1 LDKSFQ
7 VMYTHLLHK
16 YKDKLPG
23 WSLCQIKN
31 TLLML
36 CLLLDEKT
44 VNLWKL
50 KGSVGKILGNTRTD
64 SRSHYQRI
72 KRWLWFGADNKRI
85 WLGMLK
91 ASASLLEKK
100 SRYLILDGT
109 SWKYSGKKYHFL
121 TLSLL
126 YQGISIPIWWQELAK
141 LGISSQWQRKLLLRT
156 AQKLFN
162 LKGKILLADREYIGT
177 EWFKSLHQA
186 AIGFVIRLREKNFQ
200 QQIAYQGRSV
210 SKLESK
216 AKSKLGRLVWKKF
229 ELDAYT
235 YYYVLLAYK
244 TQSGKIDFLRLIST
258 LTPALAAES
267 YGYRYK
273 IESMFKHLKS
283 NGFEL
288 ESLHV
293 KQAYKVN
300 MMMAT
305 LVLAYTLSVV
315 EALKNYKRRIG
326 LKKHGSAEMSMF
338 RYGLDLWQNHLRSFT
353 VFIHK
358 LETFFDDCIILAL
371 FQLKLNV
378 P

>member
-1 LDKSFQ
+1 M
-7 VMYTHLLHK
+7 V
-16 YKDKLPG
+16 
-23 WSLCQIKN
+23 
-31 TLLML
+31 

-50 KGSVGKILGNTRTD
+50 KGSVGKILGNTSTD
-64 SRSHYQRI
+64 SRSHYQRL
-72 KRWLWFGADNKRI
+72 KRWLWFGAANKSI
-85 WLGMLK
+85 WIGMLR
-91 ASASLLEKK
+91 ASVSLLEKK

-109 SWKYSGKKYHFL
+109 SWKFSGKKYHFL

-126 YQGISIPIWWQELAK
+126 YQGVSIPVWWQDLAK
-141 LGISSQWQRKLLLRT
+141 LGISSQWQRKLLLRL
-156 AQKLFN
+156 AQKLFK
-162 LKGKILLADREYIGT
+162 LRGKILLADREYIGT
-177 EWFKSLHQA
+177 EWFKSLHQVA
-186 AIGFVIRLREKNFQ
+186 LDFVIRLRAKNFQ
-200 QQIAYQGRSV
+200 QQLELKGRAV
-210 SKLESK
+210 SQMENK
-216 AKSKLGRLVWKKF
+216 AKGKLGSLVWKKF

-235 YYYVLLAYK
+235 YYYVLKAYK
-244 TQSGKIDFLRLIST
+244 TQKGKIDYLRLITT

-267 YGYRYK
+267 YAYRYR

-283 NGFEL
+283 NGFDL

-315 EALKNYKRRIG
+315 EGLKKYKRRMG
-326 LKKHGSAEMSMF
+326 LKKHGSPEMSVF
-338 RYGLDLWQNHLRSFT
+338 RFGLDLWQNNLRSFT

-358 LETFFDDCIILAL
+358 LETYLDDWLTSSLC
-371 FQLKLNV
+371 QVKLNV